1 MALERLTQINAA
13 TSIQAGVTTTLYTAV
28 GIYSGGQSVGAGIT
42 YLNFVGTGN
51 TFLDQGNG
59 VVDIS
64 ISGGSAANRSG
75 GVQLTDSLDRIAFI
89 HYGGFTSDASVKSP
103 QKFADIFTHVDA
115 TVDIED
121 GVTVSVDNDCLLR
134 ITDKIDYDINYFA
147 PQDDNETMLSEVN
160 SLRSDGFDDNVRT
173 TFAADGELNATK
185 KVGYVKLP
193 HDLEDEIMID
203 IESGVTISVGDMCVL
218 II

>member
-1 MALERLTQINAA
+1 MALSRLTQIDAA

-160 SLRSDGFDDNVRT
+160 SLRADGFDDNVRT
-173 TFAADGELNATK
+173 TFAADGELIATM

-193 HDLEDEIMID
+193 HDLEDEVMLD

>member
-1 MALERLTQINAA
+1 MALSRLTQINAA

-28 GIYSGGQSVGAGIT
+28 GIYSGGQSVGTGIT

-59 VVDIS
+59 IVDIS
-64 ISGGSAANRSG
+64 IAGGSAANASG
-75 GVQLTDSLDRIAFI
+75 GVQATDSLDRIAFI

-103 QKFADIFTHVDA
+103 QKFNDIFTHVDA
-115 TVDIED
+115 TVDID
-121 GVTVSVDNDCLLR
+121 SGVTVSVDNDCLLR

-147 PQDDNETMLSEVN
+147 PQDSNETMLSEVN
-160 SLRSDGFDDNVRT
+160 SLRATGFDDNIRT
-173 TFAADGELNATK
+173 TFASDGELNTTK

-203 IESGVTISVGDMCVL
+203 IESGVTISIGDMCVL

>member
-1 MALERLTQINAA
+1 MALSRLTQIDAA

-59 VVDIS
+59 VLDIS

-75 GVQLTDSLDRIAFI
+75 GAQLTDSLDRIAFI

-103 QKFADIFTHVDA
+103 QKFNDIFTHVDA
-115 TVDIED
+115 TVDID
-121 GVTVSVDNDCLLR
+121 SGVTVSVDNDCLLR

-147 PQDDNETMLSEVN
+147 PQDSNETMLSEVN
-160 SLRSDGFDDNVRT
+160 SLRATGFDDNIRT
-173 TFAADGELNATK
+173 TFASDGELNTTK

-203 IESGVTISVGDMCVL
+203 IESGVTISIGDMCVL